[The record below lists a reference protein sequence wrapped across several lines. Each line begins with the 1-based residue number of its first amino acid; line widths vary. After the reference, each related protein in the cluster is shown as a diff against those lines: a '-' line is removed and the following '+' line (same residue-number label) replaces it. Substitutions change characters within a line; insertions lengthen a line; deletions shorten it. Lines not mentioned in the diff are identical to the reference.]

1 MVAKEISK
9 MMESG
14 KRHGGGRP
22 KKTIKRESATGV
34 RFTKAEYFIINQK
47 AIKAGMRVTSYI
59 REIALNGNVTAR
71 TSEEER
77 HFIRQLIGI
86 SNNLNQLTKKAH
98 KKGLLTE
105 VMHFEKYRNIIDKLL
120 EQLKQ

>member
-1 MVAKEISK
+1 MNCDEANQIDLVDYLYSLGYQPEKIKNHDYWYLSPLREEKEASFK
-9 MMESG
+9 
-14 KRHGGGRP
+14 
-22 KKTIKRESATGV
+22 
-34 RFTKAEYFIINQK
+34 
-47 AIKAGMRVTSYI
+47 VT
-59 REIALNGNVTAR
+59 EMALNGSIVAR

-98 KKGLLTE
+98 QEGLLTA
-105 VMHFEKYRNIIDKLL
+105 VMHFEKYRNKIDELL